1 MPLHQAS
8 DRVRR
13 DVTVTDNTQSETTI
27 ITSTTAAS
35 DGGKIPNN
43 DNSQNNSPD
52 GGVTEAKGE
61 YPGQLTDD
69 FLKKQ
74 VFLNK
79 TTAEKD
85 VKTHNEYKFDNVSL

>member
-1 MPLHQAS
+1 M
-8 DRVRR
+8 
-13 DVTVTDNTQSETTI
+13 TDNTQSEPKTTI
-27 ITSTTAAS
+27 TTPTTTSG
-35 DGGKIPNN
+35 DKIPNN
-43 DNSQNNSPD
+43 DNLQNDNSAD
-52 GGVTEAKGE
+52 GVTETNGE

>member
-1 MPLHQAS
+1 M
-8 DRVRR
+8 
-13 DVTVTDNTQSETTI
+13 TDNTQSEPKTTI
-27 ITSTTAAS
+27 STPTTAS
-35 DGGKIPNN
+35 GDNIPNN
-43 DNSQNNSPD
+43 DNLQNDNSAD
-52 GGVTEAKGE
+52 GVTETNGE

-85 VKTHNEYKFDNVSL
+85 VKTHNEYKFDNVSINIVVLSYTIWS